1 MPEGDT
7 IRRTAR
13 TLSRALVGRVVTG
26 YHSRE
31 PAAAADDLL
40 GRAVVAVEARGK
52 NLLLRFDDGRV
63 LHSHLMMQGAWHIYR
78 PGERWW
84 QPSGRAAVVIE
95 TGAHSDAAA
104 PSSPDQGGFVAVCF
118 DTTRVAL
125 LDERQ
130 LARAPELASLGP
142 DILAEV
148 FDAPGALERFR
159 EAGALPIGEAVMLQ
173 HLTAGIGNIYKS
185 ESLFVARVNP
195 WTTVAELGDE
205 GTLRVLL
212 AARALMQDSLQRGR
226 RRISSFNPSRTWV
239 YGRSGEACSVCGT
252 TIELSRQGDLG
263 RTTYFCPSCQPP
275 SAPAPG

>member
-130 LARAPELASLGP
+130 LARAPSWPPWGRTSWPRSSMRRARSSG
-142 DILAEV
+142 
-148 FDAPGALERFR
+148 
-159 EAGALPIGEAVMLQ
+159 
-173 HLTAGIGNIYKS
+173 
-185 ESLFVARVNP
+185 FVR
-195 WTTVAELGDE
+195 
-205 GTLRVLL
+205 
-212 AARALMQDSLQRGR
+212 RGR
-226 RRISSFNPSRTWV
+226 SRSARRSCSST
-239 YGRSGEACSVCGT
+239 
-252 TIELSRQGDLG
+252 
-263 RTTYFCPSCQPP
+263 
-275 SAPAPG
+275 